1 MSTPIFA
8 PSSHDPEAFYEDYV
22 QHHVP
27 YHLNP
32 AGFKGWI
39 LRFLPYWSWREWRFW
54 NRCVPRGGVL
64 LDLGCARG
72 REVFAARSQTSLG
85 LDISPTALRECAK
98 HYHLATRSNLF
109 PVPFRDGSV
118 DCVVTSHVLG
128 HVPADQK
135 DRVLSEITRVL
146 KPGGKSIHVVETDS
160 LHPLVKFAKQH
171 PDLYQQ
177 YFVEPDGHIGLEM
190 PSAVVER
197 FERHGLRLVRCY
209 KMDAGVFH
217 PRLML
222 KHFDNELRR
231 YSAKVDRM
239 VRLSAWMMNRPVVL
253 ELSEVLLGIHHYSIG
268 QWICPLE
275 HAQFVAVVL
284 EKPARLRT

>member
-1 MSTPIFA
+1 MSTPTFA
-8 PSSHDPEAFYEDYV
+8 TSSQDAEAFYESYV

-27 YHLNP
+27 YHLSP

-54 NRCVPRGGVL
+54 NRYVPRGGVL

-72 REVFAARSQTSLG
+72 REVFAERSKTSVG
-85 LDISPTALRECAK
+85 LDIAPTALRDCAK
-98 HYHLATRSNLF
+98 YYHLATRSNLF

-135 DRVLSEITRVL
+135 DGVLSEITRVL

-160 LHPLVKFAKQH
+160 LHPLVTFAKQR
-171 PDLYQQ
+171 PDLYQR
-177 YFVEPDGHIGLEM
+177 YFVEPDGHVGLEM
-190 PSAVVER
+190 PSAVVKR

-253 ELSEVLLGIHHYSIG
+253 ALSEVLLGIHHYSIG

-284 EKPARLRT
+284 EKPA

>member
-64 LDLGCARG
+64 LDLGCPRG

-109 PVPFRDGSV
+109 PVRFRDGSV

-160 LHPLVKFAKQH
+160 LHPLCGSVMAA
-171 PDLYQQ
+171 LI
-177 YFVEPDGHIGLEM
+177 V
-190 PSAVVER
+190 S
-197 FERHGLRLVRCY
+197 
-209 KMDAGVFH
+209 
-217 PRLML
+217 
-222 KHFDNELRR
+222 
-231 YSAKVDRM
+231 
-239 VRLSAWMMNRPVVL
+239 
-253 ELSEVLLGIHHYSIG
+253 
-268 QWICPLE
+268 
-275 HAQFVAVVL
+275 
-284 EKPARLRT
+284 

>member
-1 MSTPIFA
+1 MSAPTFA
-8 PSSHDPEAFYEDYV
+8 PSSDDPEVFYEDYV
-22 QHHVP
+22 QHHVL

-32 AGFKGWI
+32 AGLKGWI

-54 NRCVPRGGVL
+54 NRYIPRGGVL

-72 REVFAARSQTSLG
+72 REVFAERSETSVG
-85 LDISPTALRECAK
+85 LDIAPTALRECAK

-109 PVPFRDGSV
+109 PLPLGDCSV

-135 DRVLSEITRVL
+135 DGVLSEITRVL
-146 KPGGKSIHVVETDS
+146 KPGSRSIHLVETDS
-160 LHPLVKFAKQH
+160 THPLVAFAKQH
-171 PDLYQQ
+171 PDLYQR
-177 YFVEPDGHIGLEM
+177 YFVAPDGHIGLET
-190 PSAVVER
+190 PSAVLER
-197 FERHGLRLVRCY
+197 FERHGMRLVRCR

-222 KHFDNELRR
+222 KHFDNEFRR
-231 YSAKVDRM
+231 HSAKVDRM
-239 VRLSAWMMNRPVVL
+239 VRISAWIMDHPMVL
-253 ELSEVLLGIHHYSIG
+253 AVTEVLLGIHHYSIG

-275 HAQFVAVVL
+275 RAQFVAVVL
-284 EKPARLRT
+284 EKPA